1 MNIKTAT
8 FLAVCISV
16 MQTSALAA
24 ETHTFEAW
32 KQAFALEAMEAGL
45 SYSTVKATFNQAKYL
60 PRVIQLD
67 RSQPE
72 FISPFL
78 RYLEKR
84 VSPHTVQ
91 RGRDMLAKH
100 QDLLDAAESQ
110 YGVSKHVLVAFWG
123 LETHY
128 GQEQGRFG
136 LPSAIS
142 TLAFE
147 GRRADFF
154 RQELL
159 NLMRIIDAE
168 HANVS
173 KLRGSWAGA
182 MGHMQFMPSTFVKH
196 AVDADADGKI
206 DLWSSLPDAFNSA
219 ANYLKQAGWRTNEP
233 IALQIDLPEG
243 FDVSLAHYKK
253 RKSVAEWQALGV
265 ALPSELKP
273 TDQTAILLPQG
284 WSGPAYMV
292 FANFDVVMDW
302 NRSVNYAL
310 AVAHL
315 AQQFSG
321 DMAVKY
327 RESVETQALTFNE
340 MWALQ
345 AKLNELGFDCGKP
358 DGFPGLKTQDA
369 VRLYQAAQQLPQDG
383 YASPSLYQRLFAL
396 QSASQ

>member
-1 MNIKTAT
+1 MKKSCITLLAT
-8 FLAVCISV
+8 LLLTKPAMADEKQDF
-16 MQTSALAA
+16 
-24 ETHTFEAW
+24 ETW
-32 KQAFALEAMEAGL
+32 KQQLVTEASEQGI
-45 SYSTVKATFNQAKYL
+45 SQPTIQATLQQAKYL

-67 RSQPE
+67 RAQPE

-78 RYLEKR
+78 TYLKKR
-84 VSPHTVQ
+84 VSPQTVAIGREMLQ
-91 RGRDMLAKH
+91 RH
-100 QDLLDAAESQ
+100 QTMLDAVEQ
-110 YGVSKHVLVAFWG
+110 EYGVPKQVLVAFWG

-128 GQEQGRFG
+128 GQVQGGFG
-136 LPSAIS
+136 LPSALT

-154 RQELL
+154 RQELF
-159 NLMRIIDAE
+159 NLMRIVDAQ
-168 HANVS
+168 HNTVDN
-173 KLRGSWAGA
+173 LRGSWAGA
-182 MGHMQFMPSTFVKH
+182 MGHMQFMPSTFIKH
-196 AVDADADGKI
+196 GVDADADGRI
-206 DLWSSLPDAFNSA
+206 DIWTSKADAFNSA
-219 ANYLKQAGWRTNEP
+219 ANYLKNAGWRTNEP

-265 ALPSELKP
+265 VLPSELKS

-369 VRLYQAAQQLPQDG
+369 VRQYQASQQLPQDG